1 MKPGDLVEECIP
13 LMAGDVPGRIGIIL
27 EEPQGEDV
35 RWYKV
40 LFDKPVMMHYNSLKK
55 LET

>member
-1 MKPGDLVEECIP
+1 MKAGDLVEECIP
-13 LMAGDVPGRIGIIL
+13 LMAGDIPGRIGIIL

-40 LFDKPVMMHYNSLKK
+40 LFDEPVMMHRNSLKK
-55 LET
+55 MET